1 MRLRFLLGTAGSGK
15 TLRCVTEIADHL
27 RINPQGKSLALITP
41 KQATFQ
47 LERQLLDQT
56 GIQGYA
62 RLQVWSLERLASH
75 VLRELKVSTDPLL
88 SSQGRTMVLRSLL
101 SQQRSGLRLFH
112 ATSRLPGFAQQ
123 LGEILSEFQQQR
135 ITPDQLSS
143 LAQRVSGQPKLSDKL
158 HDFALLYGGYLAVLS
173 ERHLQD
179 SRNLLDL
186 ASEALRMAP
195 VPGPAGICFEEIWV
209 DGFAELNPQEAGL
222 LLHLLPHCEGAT
234 IAFCLPSNPALDS
247 SWTSPWAVLGSSY
260 HRLRHQVEQV
270 AGISVLVET
279 LPSSPPGRFSLSP
292 RLAHLESAWA
302 SPQTGGEAVPPE
314 APDQV
319 RVLACSN
326 METEAAVAAS
336 LVAETIRNQGW
347 RWRDIAILVRSL
359 DSYHDLI
366 RRALTREGIP
376 FFLDRREP
384 IAHHPLAELTR
395 CALRTITWNWQYED
409 WFGYLKCGLVT
420 APSDSVDTLENEAL
434 ARGWSGDVWACPF
447 SIPDSPGLEASLE
460 PLRQHLTAPLLR
472 FRSRLGLSHG
482 PSTPASGANAV
493 AGRMVA
499 QAIRELWMALDVP
512 GQLEGMSS
520 SANVGSHWGLG
531 KAMHR
536 TAWDEMERW
545 LEEFGLAFGEEQA
558 PLREWVGILDS
569 GLSTLTV
576 GAIPPSL
583 DQVLVGAVDRSRNP
597 DLRML
602 LVLGFNEGVFPPP
615 PSKASLLTSQDRE
628 QLNGLGVDLLASPRA
643 QLSRESY
650 LGYIACTRSRE
661 RLVVLYSQ
669 MDRDGGPLNPSP
681 FLGILKRALPDLVVE
696 TAIPPRSAWKRRGL
710 SAPVL
715 VPPEPLATRAGPSSA
730 STSASE
736 ATSQQPDAGANA
748 LSILP
753 QLAERLYGPVRF
765 SSSVSRLEQFA
776 ACPFRFL
783 VNCGLAA
790 DLREQFKIDARH
802 RGSFQHEIL
811 ARFHLHLGQS
821 GKRWRD
827 LTPEEGRKIIGRIA
841 GEVSREYG
849 AGLFQADETNLFTAQ
864 SLTESLQDFVAAQV
878 QWMRATYR
886 LDPQEVELG
895 FGQQD
900 DRLPPWELE
909 LPNGRRLCLRG
920 AVDRVDVHLE
930 PDSRVVRFVVMDY
943 KSSARKLDPLLL
955 KHGIQVQLPAYM
967 AALTGI
973 GAAVLGRQGWSLK
986 PVGGFYLPL
995 RAQSAREPHRAQALE
1010 EYAERRQK
1018 AYSHRGR
1025 FSLDGMDLLDAGWR
1039 DGQSS
1044 GQFSHAK
1051 KNKPDRR
1058 YADPLSEEE
1067 FTSLL
1072 EEVALVLKTMASRI
1086 LEGDARI
1093 DPYVKG
1099 SHKNACEYC
1108 DYASVCRIDPWVHN
1122 FRRIT

>member
-15 TLRCVTEIADHL
+15 TLRCVTEIANHL
-27 RINPQGKSLALITP
+27 RIDPQGKSLALITP

-56 GIQGYA
+56 GIQGYT
-62 RLQVWSLERLASH
+62 RLQVWSFERLAAH
-75 VLRELKVSTDPLL
+75 VLRELQVRADPLL
-88 SSQGRTMVLRSLL
+88 SAQGRTMVLRSLL
-101 SQQRSGLRLFH
+101 SKHRSRLRLFH

-123 LGEILSEFQQQR
+123 LAETLSEFQQQR
-135 ITPDQLSS
+135 ITPDRLSS
-143 LAQRVSGQPKLSDKL
+143 LAHQLSGQPKLSEKL
-158 HDFALLYGGYLAVLS
+158 HDFALLYGGYLAVLG

-179 SRNLLDL
+179 SRNLLDI
-186 ASEALRMAP
+186 ASEALRMASA
-195 VPGPAGICFEEIWV
+195 PGPASLRFQGIWM
-209 DGFAELNPQEAGL
+209 DGFAELTPQEEGL
-222 LLHLLPHCEGAT
+222 LLHLLPHCEEAT
-234 IAFCLPSNPALDS
+234 IAFCLPCNPALDS

-260 HRLRHQVEQV
+260 HRLRHQVEQI

-279 LPSSPPGRFSLSP
+279 LPSSPPERFSLSP
-292 RLAHLESAWA
+292 RLARLESVWA
-302 SPQTGGEAVPPE
+302 SPQTSGEAVPPE
-314 APDQV
+314 APDRI
-319 RVLACSN
+319 RVLACPN

-336 LVAETIRNQGW
+336 LISERIRNPGW
-347 RWRDIAILVRSL
+347 RWRDMAILVRSL

-409 WFGYLKCGLVT
+409 WFGYLKCGLVPT
-420 APSDSVDTLENEAL
+420 RSGSVDALENEAL
-434 ARGWSGDVWACPF
+434 ARGWSGDVWATPF
-447 SIPDSPGLEASLE
+447 LIPDSPGLEASLE
-460 PLRQHLTAPLLR
+460 PLRQQLTAPLLR
-472 FRSRLGLSHG
+472 FRSRLGLSQR
-482 PSTPASGANAV
+482 PAAPTSLASAV
-493 AGRMVA
+493 TGRNVA

-512 GQLEGMSS
+512 GQLESISS
-520 SANVGSHWGLG
+520 SANAGSHWGLG
-531 KAMHR
+531 KAMHQ
-536 TAWDEMERW
+536 TAWDEMDRW

-569 GLSTLTV
+569 GLSTLSV

-602 LVLGFNEGVFPPP
+602 VVLGFNEGEFPPP
-615 PSKASLLTSQDRE
+615 PCKPSLLTSQDRE

-650 LGYIACTRSRE
+650 LGYIACTRPRE
-661 RLVVLYSQ
+661 CLVVLYSQ

-696 TAIPPRSAWKRRGL
+696 TATPPRSARRHTGL
-710 SAPVL
+710 SSPDFNPV
-715 VPPEPLATRAGPSSA
+715 EPLPPLAGSASA
-730 STSASE
+730 STSASGT
-736 ATSQQPDAGANA
+736 APQQPNAGANA

-753 QLAERLYGPVRF
+753 HLAEQLYGPVRF

-783 VNCGLAA
+783 ANCGLAA
-790 DLREQFKIDARH
+790 ELREQFKIDARH

-811 ARFHLHLGQS
+811 ARFHLQLGQS
-821 GKRWRD
+821 GKRWKD
-827 LTPEEGRKIIGRIA
+827 LTPEEARETVGQIA
-841 GEVSREYG
+841 RDVAREYG

-878 QWMRATYR
+878 QWMRTTYR

-895 FGQQD
+895 FGQQG
-900 DRLPPWELE
+900 DRLPAWELE
-909 LPNGRRLCLRG
+909 LPSGRRLCLRG

-930 PDSRVVRFVVMDY
+930 PESQAVRFVVMDY

-967 AALTGI
+967 AALRGI
-973 GAAVLGRQGWSLK
+973 GAAVLGRQGWTLK

-995 RAQSAREPHRAQALE
+995 RPQSARAPHRAQALE
-1010 EYAERRQK
+1010 GYAERQQR

-1025 FSLDGMDLLDAGWR
+1025 FSLDGMDVLDTSWR

-1067 FTSLL
+1067 FHSLL
-1072 EEVALVLKTMASRI
+1072 EEVESVLKTMANRI

-1099 SHKNACEYC
+1099 SNKNACEHC
-1108 DYASVCRIDPWVHN
+1108 DYASVCRIDPWAHN
-1122 FRRIT
+1122 FRRIA